1 MRRKTNAE
9 PPPDVRR
16 QSIAEDLEAFL
27 RAGHKI
33 NHIPDGVS
41 GQDPYGRGKRLR
53 LGPPK
58 K

>member
-16 QSIAEDLEAFL
+16 QLIAKDLEAFL

-33 NHIPDGVS
+33 NHVPDGVS
-41 GQDPYGRGKRLR
+41 GQDPSGRAKPLK

-58 K
+58 N